1 MNMGHMYFS
10 RRAALARMQAS
21 VNHRIHRVPPFS
33 PDPSK
38 LDPDTAAL
46 YQQLLKD
53 YGPYANMLGAFL
65 PRPPALRHLFSYLVA
80 SRRMA

>member
-1 MNMGHMYFS
+1 MS
-10 RRAALARMQAS
+10 RL
-21 VNHRIHRVPPFS
+21 S

-65 PRPPALRHLFSYLVA
+65 RGRRRSGICSRISSRP
-80 SRRMA
+80 RRMA